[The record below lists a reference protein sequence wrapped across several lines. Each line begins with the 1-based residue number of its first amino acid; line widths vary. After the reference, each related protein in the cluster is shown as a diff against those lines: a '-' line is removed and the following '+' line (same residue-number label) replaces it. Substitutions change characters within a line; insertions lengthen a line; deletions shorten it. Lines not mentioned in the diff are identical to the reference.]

1 MAARVL
7 LQRRS
12 VALLAVGGLALYP
25 TSVIAEAPAHQR
37 KPIYDDFDTL
47 SARSV
52 APPSAPKQAPE
63 AQQVAPS
70 ASSNSKTDVDAALA
84 PQPSRGPTPTDRLA
98 VQIGRVRLFLHDCA
112 AAAED
117 RVNGAMD
124 AAFNMEHSFTTTIA
138 SLAPPRESGE
148 KLMPGVIYVLVAAM
162 AGSVVTRN
170 RGFLLRTTV
179 PLAFGVGAGWLLL
192 PITMR
197 NVANLSWSYEKHF
210 PAIADAHLRL
220 REGIDQSL
228 SFAKTR
234 SQAGKRYVDE
244 KVTDAREAV
253 EGWVKQGK

>member
-1 MAARVL
+1 MTARVFF
-7 LQRRS
+7 QRRS
-12 VALLAVGGLALYP
+12 VAALAVGGLALYP
-25 TSVIAEAPAHQR
+25 TSVIAEAPSHQR
-37 KPIYDDFDTL
+37 KPIYDDFDT
-47 SARSV
+47 SARSI
-52 APPSAPKQAPE
+52 APPLSSPKQAPS
-63 AQQVAPS
+63 AQQAAP
-70 ASSNSKTDVDAALA
+70 AAANDSKTDADAVLIA
-84 PQPSRGPTPTDRLA
+84 QPYRGPTPTDRLA
-98 VQIGRVRLFLHDCA
+98 VQIGSVRLFLHDCA
-112 AAAED
+112 AATED

-124 AAFNMEHSFTTTIA
+124 AAFNLEHSFTTTIA

-148 KLMPGVIYVLVAAM
+148 KLMPGVIYLLVAAM

-197 NVANLSWSYEKHF
+197 NVANMTWSYEKRF

-220 REGIDQSL
+220 REGFDQSL
-228 SFAKTR
+228 NFAKSH